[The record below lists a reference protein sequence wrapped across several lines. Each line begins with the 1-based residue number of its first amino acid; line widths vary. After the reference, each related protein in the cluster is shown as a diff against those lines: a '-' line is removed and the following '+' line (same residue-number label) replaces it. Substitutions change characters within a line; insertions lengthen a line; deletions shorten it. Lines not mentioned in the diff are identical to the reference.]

1 MPNKGET
8 WSLYLIRCNS
18 GQLYTG
24 ITTDVERRFTEHG
37 EGKGAKFLRGK
48 GPLELVFS
56 EQIGDRSDAL
66 KMEIKIKKLRR
77 SEKEIMIQRGSIRL
91 NSISQKEI

>member
-1 MPNKGET
+1 MPSKSEM
-8 WSLYLIRCNS
+8 WSLYLVRCNS

-24 ITTDVERRFTEHG
+24 ITTDVERRFAEHG

-48 GPLELVFS
+48 GPLQLVFS

-77 SEKEIMIQRGSIRL
+77 SEKEILIQRGSI
-91 NSISQKEI
+91 SQKES